1 MLVTRECEP
10 GVDDDDLVPELVD
23 GQVLP
28 DLTEPPERDDSQRI
42 HAAQSI
48 ARPGAAG
55 DANSPFRGEWVHPS
69 GGGCPGPCLLTVM
82 RLAAER
88 DSTPKGATCCGISG
102 CTGSAAWRWAS
113 RFFCNA
119 SNGRKV
125 GPSAP

>member
-1 MLVTRECEP
+1 MFVSWECET

-102 CTGSAAWRWAS
+102 CTGSAPPPSPSSLFRTAS
-113 RFFCNA
+113 R
-119 SNGRKV
+119 R
-125 GPSAP
+125 